1 MKCLIESIEKV
12 ERDNNVSYF
21 IIKAKGTQGDAT
33 ASVLDENGFI
43 NPFACMSRTL
53 NFTKTLFPGTEE
65 QADAIEKSVVV
76 GTPIN
81 LMLFSWKTPQKFN
94 IVKDVTTGEFYSEEK
109 QVERVADKD
118 LIINGKRIKK
128 GETYYTTESNTKVFD
143 SVNLT
148 LFCDTDENCVEGN
161 CEELAKRA
169 WERGLSNGIYLPI
182 E

>member
-1 MKCLIESIEKV
+1 MKCLIESIDKV
-12 ERDNNVSYF
+12 ERENNVPYF
-21 IIKAKGTQGDAT
+21 IIKAKGTQGDAN

-65 QADAIEKSVVV
+65 QAEAIEKSVSI

-81 LMLFSWKTPQKFN
+81 LMLYSWKAPQKFN
-94 IVKDVTTGEFYSEEK
+94 IVKDINTGELYSEDKKVEK
-109 QVERVADKD
+109 TADKD

-128 GETYYTTESNTKVFD
+128 GEKYTATESDAKVFE

-148 LFCDTDENCVEGN
+148 LFCDKDENCVEGS

-169 WERGLSNGIYLPI
+169 WERGLSNSIYLPI

>member
-12 ERDNNVSYF
+12 ERENNVPYF
-21 IIKAKGTQGDAT
+21 VIKAKGTQGDEN

-43 NPFACMSRTL
+43 NPFACMSRVL
-53 NFTKTLFPGTEE
+53 NFTKTLFPATEQ
-65 QADAIEKSVVV
+65 QAQGLEKIQV

-81 LMLFSWKTPQKFN
+81 LMLYSWKAPQKFN
-94 IVKDVTTGEFYSEEK
+94 IVKDINTGEFYEEETK
-109 QVERVADKD
+109 VIKIAERD
-118 LIINGKRIKK
+118 LVVNAKRIAK
-128 GETYYTTESNTKVFD
+128 GSEYESTELTPKVFD

-148 LFCDTDENCVEGN
+148 LFCDANENCVEGN

-169 WERGLSNGIYLPI
+169 WEKGLINRIYLPI

>member
-1 MKCLIESIEKV
+1 MKCTIESIERV
-12 ERDNNVSYF
+12 DRDNSLSYF
-21 IIKAKGTQGDAT
+21 IIKAKGTQGDAN
-33 ASVLDENGFI
+33 ASVIDANGFI

-65 QADAIEKSVVV
+65 QVKALDKVQI

-81 LMLFSWKTPQKFN
+81 LMLFSWKAPQKFN
-94 IVKDVTTGEFYSEEK
+94 IVKDITTGELYTEDK
-109 QVERVADKD
+109 QVERTADKD
-118 LIINGKRIKK
+118 LVVDGKRVKK
-128 GETYYTTESNTKVFD
+128 NEKYFVTESVAKVFD

-148 LFCDTDENCVEGN
+148 LFCDADENCVEGN

-169 WERGLSNGIYLPI
+169 WERGLSNSIYLPI

>member
-1 MKCLIESIEKV
+1 MKCLIENIEKV
-12 ERDNNVSYF
+12 ERETGVSYF
-21 IIKAKGTQGDAT
+21 IIKAKGTQGDAN

-65 QADAIEKSVVV
+65 QAEAIEKSVQI

-81 LMLFSWKTPQKFN
+81 LMLFSWKAPQKFN
-94 IVKDVTTGEFYSEEK
+94 IVKDITTGELYTEEK
-109 QVERVADKD
+109 QIEKTAEKD

-128 GETYYTTESNTKVFD
+128 GDTYFDTESIAKVFD

-148 LFCDTDENCVEGN
+148 LFCDAEENCVEGN

-169 WERGLSNGIYLPI
+169 WERGLSNSIYLPI

>member
-1 MKCLIESIEKV
+1 MKCLIENIEKV
-12 ERDNNVSYF
+12 ERETGVSYF
-21 IIKAKGTQGDAT
+21 IIKAKGTQGDSN

-65 QADAIEKSVVV
+65 QAEAIEKSVQI

-81 LMLFSWKTPQKFN
+81 LMLYSWKAPQKFN
-94 IVKDVTTGEFYSEEK
+94 IVRDINTGELYTEEK
-109 QVERVADKD
+109 QVEKTAEKD

-128 GETYYTTESNTKVFD
+128 GDTYFDTESTAKVFD

-148 LFCDTDENCVEGN
+148 LFCDAEENCVEGN

-169 WERGLSNGIYLPI
+169 WERGLSNSIYLPI